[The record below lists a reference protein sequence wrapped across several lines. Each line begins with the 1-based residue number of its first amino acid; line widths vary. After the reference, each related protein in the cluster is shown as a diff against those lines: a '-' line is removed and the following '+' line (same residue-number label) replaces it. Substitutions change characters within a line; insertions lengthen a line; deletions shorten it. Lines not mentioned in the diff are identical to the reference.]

1 MVSSIVTRI
10 QIPTGSRICKSGI
23 GAMFAK
29 TKRNESDSTVLIDT
43 KNGLSNIRIQW
54 NIEIKDLYGKK

>member
-1 MVSSIVTRI
+1 
-10 QIPTGSRICKSGI
+10 
-23 GAMFAK
+23 MFAK

>member
-10 QIPTGSRICKSGI
+10 QIPTGSPICKSGI